1 MSEAQPEVR
10 QDSDDCKIC
19 GGTSGHHFGHC
30 PEQNAETSKPLSEE
44 QIQEHFDTADELF
57 GDKKFEDGAVMSDER
72 SPALEQSST
81 PGEELPGKIQTPEEQ
96 LSHVKLPPTP
106 EMLAGSDILWLIART
121 CHEVNRAYCV
131 GVTSD
136 HSHQPWDDAPEWQR
150 ESCYEGVLKHYENPE
165 FTPEDSHK
173 SWMAKKVED
182 GWVFGNMKDETA
194 RTHPNLVPYHTLHIH
209 ERTKDELFSAICK
222 SMLGGLR

>member
-1 MSEAQPEVR
+1 MNEEVQQRREFTSDEVQAEFDKVDEHFAKKEEAENICPECR
-10 QDSDDCKIC
+10 GMD
-19 GGTSGHHFGHC
+19 GHHYTNC
-30 PEQNAETSKPLSEE
+30 TKKNEE
-44 QIQEHFDTADELF
+44 LP
-57 GDKKFEDGAVMSDER
+57 
-72 SPALEQSST
+72 PALEQSST
-81 PGEELPGKIQTPEEQ
+81 PGEPLPGKIQTPEEQ

-136 HSHQPWDDAPEWQR
+136 HSHQPWDEAPEWQR

-173 SWMAKKVED
+173 SWSAKKIDD